1 MPCTKGVTQATI
13 AARRALVAQYKAR
26 RFTHRQIAE
35 VLERDHGIKVHYKTV
50 QSDVYA
56 CAEVWRQQMAEG
68 IEAHKMAQWV
78 ALDELERSGWM
89 AGDMKIVAEAI
100 AQKRKLM
107 GTDAPVQ
114 SEQKL
119 QVSAGKGVEYI
130 EVPLPRE
137 APPEPE

>member
-56 CAEVWRQQMAEG
+56 CA
-68 IEAHKMAQWV
+68 
-78 ALDELERSGWM
+78 
-89 AGDMKIVAEAI
+89 
-100 AQKRKLM
+100 
-107 GTDAPVQ
+107 
-114 SEQKL
+114 
-119 QVSAGKGVEYI
+119 
-130 EVPLPRE
+130 
-137 APPEPE
+137 